1 MAKKNVKEVITKEE
15 IKYNIQ
21 PVFIPEAL
29 KNVINVK
36 KRINQTCLYFSMVEM
51 ISNNEDSEL
60 FKLMYENWPDVF
72 VNAFRCLS
80 KARQAYVLDKCNW
93 KLEVKLVEK

>member
-1 MAKKNVKEVITKEE
+1 MAKKNVKEVTTKEE
-15 IKYNIQ
+15 VKYNIQ

-36 KRINQTCLYFSMVEM
+36 KKINQTCLYFSIVEM
-51 ISNNEDSEL
+51 INNNEDCEL
-60 FKLMYENWPDVF
+60 FKLMYDNWPDVF

-80 KARQAYVLDKCNW
+80 KARQAYLLDKCNW
-93 KLEVKLVEK
+93 KLEVKLLDK

>member
-1 MAKKNVKEVITKEE
+1 MTKKNVKTITNEEV
-15 IKYNIQ
+15 KYDIQ
-21 PVFIPEAL
+21 QVFIPEAL

-51 ISNNEDSEL
+51 ISNDESPEL
-60 FKLMYENWPDVF
+60 FKLMYQEWPDVF
-72 VNAFRCLS
+72 INAFRCLS

-93 KLEVKLVEK
+93 NLEVKLVEK